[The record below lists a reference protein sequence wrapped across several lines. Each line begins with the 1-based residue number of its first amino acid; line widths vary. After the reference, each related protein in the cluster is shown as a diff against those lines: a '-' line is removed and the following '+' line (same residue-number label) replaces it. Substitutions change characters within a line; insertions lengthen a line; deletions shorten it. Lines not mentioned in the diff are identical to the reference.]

1 MTSTTSN
8 PFAPTDGGAPRR
20 PRPPRSTW
28 LGFAVQRGLR
38 LVALPLFFTLAAMV
52 WGLPTTFEDTVWYA
66 VAAVSGLIWLP
77 TTLWILHARFLHSR
91 DDDRGVLLSTG
102 EVLDRGA
109 YSQLHAARVTE
120 HGLLSL
126 ALLGTAA
133 GFVVRF
139 GWTGV
144 PVLVVVV
151 FFLLWTAWLLVGQVY
166 VARAVTRMA
175 SGDDAGALRA
185 LGRARAARLRPRTA
199 DAMEALAAQ
208 AHARLGDPE
217 AALAH
222 LSRVRRPQAVHAD
235 IARAMVGLG
244 RGEEI
249 PAELVLEPIDGPGR
263 GVGLALV
270 RGLAALH
277 RGDADVALAE
287 VDRWEDAR
295 PWLPWR
301 QRTSLDLVAAAAWQL
316 RGEPDTARGALRRS
330 GVALEDREAM
340 GRTWPRWWALL
351 QAIP

>member
-1 MTSTTSN
+1 MSTTTSN
-8 PFAPTDGGAPRR
+8 PFAPADGGAPAR
-20 PRPPRSTW
+20 PGPPRSTW
-28 LGFAVQRGLR
+28 LGFVVQRGLR
-38 LVALPLFFTLAAMV
+38 LVALPLFFTLAALV
-52 WGLPTTFEDTVWYA
+52 WGLPTTLEDAVWYL

-77 TTLWILHARFLHSR
+77 TTVWILHARFLHPRS
-91 DDDRGVLLSTG
+91 DERGVLLSTG
-102 EVLDRGA
+102 EVLDRSA

-120 HGLLSL
+120 HALLSL
-126 ALLGTAA
+126 ALLGTAI

-144 PVLVVVV
+144 PVLVVVL

-166 VARAVTRMA
+166 VARAVTRIA
-175 SGDDAGALRA
+175 AGDDAGALTA
-185 LGRARAARLRPRTA
+185 LQRARAARLRTRTA
-199 DAMEALAAQ
+199 DAMETLAAQ

-222 LSRVRRPQAVHAD
+222 LSRVRRPHPVHAD
-235 IARAMVGLG
+235 LVQAMIVVG
-244 RGEEI
+244 RGGQL
-249 PAELVLEPIDGPGR
+249 PSELVLERIDGPGR
-263 GVGLALV
+263 GVGLSVV

-277 RGDADVALAE
+277 RGDADMALAE

-295 PWLPWR
+295 AWLPWR

-330 GVALEDREAM
+330 GVDLAERSAM
-340 GRTWPRWWALL
+340 ARTWPRWWALL